1 MSFPDGTSGKEP
13 ACQCRRRKRHGLI
26 PGLGRSP
33 GGGHGNPL
41 QCSCLENP
49 MDRGAWRATVHRI
62 TELDTTEE
70 TWHTTL
76 LGKFPQRRETGTGTR
91 VAVASQHF
99 SFLKVMMSNEGRP
112 RGRSGSYGKGVNRSR
127 KQESTKKPLVA
138 NFASPKTWVPSVRL
152 SDCFLSTVGTESNLL
167 LIVAMMRIVFI

>member
-1 MSFPDGTSGKEP
+1 
-13 ACQCRRRKRHGLI
+13 
-26 PGLGRSP
+26 
-33 GGGHGNPL
+33 
-41 QCSCLENP
+41 

-112 RGRSGSYGKGVNRSR
+112 RGRSGSYRKGVNRSR

-167 LIVAMMRIVFI
+167 LTVAMMRIVFI